1 MFVKLYERNP
11 NREVLEQI
19 VAVLRSGGVI
29 IYPTDTI
36 YAMGCDLMQPK
47 AIERMAKLKGN
58 KDSISSFSIICSS
71 ISEVSEYTKLN
82 NEAFKLLKRNLPG
95 AFTFILPTS
104 HAMQKKLNTKRKEI
118 GIRIPNN
125 PITKAITEAL
135 GNPIVTTSIKDDDEV
150 VEYTTD
156 PELIFE
162 KYQEKVAIVIDGGYG
177 YNVASTVVDCSVTP
191 FEIIREGAGEL
202 S

>member
-19 VAVLRSGGVI
+19 VAVLKSGGVV

-47 AIERMAKLKGN
+47 AIEKMAQLKGD

-71 ISEVSEYTKLN
+71 ISEVSEYTKLD

-118 GIRIPNN
+118 GIRIPDN
-125 PITKAITEAL
+125 PITMAITEAL
-135 GNPIVTTSIKDDDEV
+135 GNPIVTTSIKDEDEV
-150 VEYTTD
+150 IEYTTD

-162 KYQEKVAIVIDGGYG
+162 KYQGKVAIVIDGGYG
-177 YNVASTVVDCSVTP
+177 NNIASTVIDCTTIP
-191 FEIIREGAGEL
+191 FEIVREGAGKL